1 MAMTLGTARRSRVGR
16 IGPVVR
22 DMADGIGGLTG
33 EQREKRRKKL
43 EINVAYAN
51 VAYATFIDTIYT

>member
-1 MAMTLGTARRSRVGR
+1 VGR

-22 DMADGIGGLTG
+22 DMADGISGLTG
-33 EQREKRRKKL
+33 EQREKRRRKL

-51 VAYATFIDTIYT
+51 VAYATIIDTIYT

>member
-1 MAMTLGTARRSRVGR
+1 
-16 IGPVVR
+16 
-22 DMADGIGGLTG
+22 MADGISGLTG
-33 EQREKRRKKL
+33 EQREKRRRKL